1 MSSFPWGKTAGVV
14 VQSEKLPNWR
24 SMAEVHEPPWRSRL
38 FAAGSAMVIILAP
51 AMAIGQPSSASQ
63 TGSPGRAS
71 PSDGATLGEVVVTA
85 NKRAEPVKTVA
96 DAIAVL
102 PAQQL
107 ETAGVT
113 ELRDLNGLVPGL
125 VVSGSDASGEF
136 VIRGL
141 STGPDATPLVG
152 FQIDGAPIGSV
163 TNGANTADQMPEID
177 PSLISRIEVLKGP
190 QGTLYGGSTLGG
202 IVQFVTKKP
211 SLDQVDG
218 SFSVE
223 GSGTEHGDGNYVLRA
238 SASAPLVQDK
248 LGLQL
253 SAYDDDLGGY
263 VDDQK
268 LGRNDFDYHHSYGG
282 RAALLW
288 QINPDFQVQL
298 SDLYSHSKSYIDI
311 VPYDATT
318 HKPLDGDLIY
328 NEGVLPLDENNFNL
342 VSLNAGYDL
351 HWATLSYVGT
361 YQRFDNNYATDF
373 TAESL
378 VPIVEGALPL
388 FGGVAV
394 PANSSVG
401 ADLDLHTTKY
411 TSELRLASPDTGRF
425 RWLAGLFYNHEQSD
439 QPQTVGVVEPDQNFA
454 PAPLNDLLNYTLL
467 THLTEVAGFADLTYY
482 IIPRLDVTGGI
493 RVGHIDQDYRQ
504 LFSGSDSEALNTLFT
519 VSGLL
524 PTAADSG
531 LGKESD
537 TFETY
542 LADLR
547 YHLTANS
554 MVYFRFATGYR
565 PGGPNVSVPGV
576 PPTFAPDTTKNYEV
590 GWKTNFWGK
599 KGYLDASA
607 YWIDWD
613 NIQLLTQFDGL
624 GGTTNGG
631 SAVSR
636 GIEASLTL
644 TPVAG
649 LTLTG
654 SGAYNDAHLT
664 ETIPGGLGNEGDR
677 LPNDPKWTAAFGA
690 TYEWSLGNDWCPYVG
705 AQVRYVDSRNFSFEH
720 SAIYPDYVMP
730 QYTTADLQAGV
741 RHGPYDFQVF
751 ARNVNDE
758 RAQLG
763 DESRGVNFIAVSR
776 PRTVGASISAH
787 F

>member
-1 MSSFPWGKTAGVV
+1 MRSFPPEKTAGAV
-14 VQSEKLPNWR
+14 VQGENLSNWR
-24 SMAEVHEPPWRSRL
+24 SMAAVRERPWRSHL
-38 FAAGSAMVIILAP
+38 FATGSAVVIILAP
-51 AMAIGQPSSASQ
+51 AMALGQPPSAAQ
-63 TGSPGRAS
+63 AGLQAS
-71 PSDGATLGEVVVTA
+71 AAPRDVTTVGEVIVTA
-85 NKRAEPVKTVA
+85 TKRAEPVKTIA

-152 FQIDGAPIGSV
+152 FQIDGAPIGPV
-163 TNGANTADQMPEID
+163 TNGADAADQMPEID

-211 SLDQVDG
+211 SLDQVGG

-223 GSGTEHGDGNYVLRA
+223 GSGTEHGDGNYVLRG
-238 SASAPLVQDK
+238 SVSAPLVQDK
-248 LGLQL
+248 LGVQL

-268 LGRNDFDYHHSYGG
+268 LGRSNFDYHHSYGG

-288 QINPDFQVQL
+288 QVNPDFQVQL
-298 SDLYSHSKSYIDI
+298 SDLYSHVKSYIDI
-311 VPYDATT
+311 VPYSTAT
-318 HKPLDGDLIY
+318 HKPIDGDLVY

-351 HWATLSYVGT
+351 HWATLSYIGT
-361 YQRFDNNYATDF
+361 YQRFDNNFASDF
-373 TAESL
+373 SAESL

-388 FGGVAV
+388 FGGAAV

-411 TSELRLASPDTGRF
+411 TSEIRLASPDTGRF

-439 QPQTVGVVEPDQNFA
+439 QPQTIGVDEPNQAGA
-454 PAPLNDLLNYTLL
+454 PAPLNDLISYELF
-467 THLTEVAGFADLTYY
+467 THLTEVAGFGDLTYY
-482 IIPRLDVTGGI
+482 LTDKLDVTGGI
-493 RVGHIDQDYRQ
+493 RVGHIDQDYKD
-504 LFSGSDSEALNTLFT
+504 LAAGYDYAALNSLF
-519 VSGLL
+519 G
-524 PTAADSG
+524 TAGIPPIAAVSG

-542 LADLR
+542 LASLR
-547 YHLTANS
+547 YHFTPNNMA
-554 MVYFRFATGYR
+554 YFRFSTGYR
-565 PGGPNVSVPGV
+565 PGGPNIPLAGLS
-576 PPTFAPDTTKNYEV
+576 PTFAPDTTKDYEL
-590 GWKTNFWGK
+590 GWKTTFWNK

-624 GGTTNGG
+624 GATTNGG

-690 TYEWSLGNDWCPYVG
+690 TYEWSLSNDWRPYVG
-705 AQVRYVDSRNFSFEH
+705 ARIRYVDSRDFSFEH
-720 SAIYPDYVMP
+720 STSYPDYIMP
-730 QYTTADLQAGV
+730 QYTTADLQAGI